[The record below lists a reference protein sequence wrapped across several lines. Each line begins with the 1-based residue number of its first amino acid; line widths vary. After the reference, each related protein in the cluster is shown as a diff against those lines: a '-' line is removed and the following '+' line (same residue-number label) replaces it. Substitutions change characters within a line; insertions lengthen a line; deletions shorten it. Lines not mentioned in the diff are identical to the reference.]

1 MRPGGYLR
9 IKSTAS
15 NLDAFFIVLSS
26 PEEPSTFLDKACRR
40 RTAFDARGTY
50 VLRMY
55 DKLSPHLFRPPPFFF
70 CRPAAPA
77 QGATQGQRLEKLL
90 AHDFSSPRGRS
101 VAEKNAYILLR
112 KRKFKSAAAVFLLPR
127 PAMLKEALQV

>member
-1 MRPGGYLR
+1 MCGKLFVSLAIWFAVPSRLPCVRPFLCQ
-9 IKSTAS
+9 
-15 NLDAFFIVLSS
+15 L
-26 PEEPSTFLDKACRR
+26 PS
-40 RTAFDARGTY
+40 
-50 VLRMY
+50 V
-55 DKLSPHLFRPPPFFF
+55 
-70 CRPAAPA
+70 PA

-127 PAMLKEALQV
+127 PAMLKEALQVSGRGGGGTDPGS

>member
-1 MRPGGYLR
+1 MP
-9 IKSTAS
+9 
-15 NLDAFFIVLSS
+15 FHLS
-26 PEEPSTFLDKACRR
+26 L
-40 RTAFDARGTY
+40 
-50 VLRMY
+50 
-55 DKLSPHLFRPPPFFF
+55 
-70 CRPAAPA
+70 AATTTPA

-127 PAMLKEALQV
+127 PAMLKEALQVGVQQACLGEGGGGGGGGGGGEGEEHERAHETKYHRG